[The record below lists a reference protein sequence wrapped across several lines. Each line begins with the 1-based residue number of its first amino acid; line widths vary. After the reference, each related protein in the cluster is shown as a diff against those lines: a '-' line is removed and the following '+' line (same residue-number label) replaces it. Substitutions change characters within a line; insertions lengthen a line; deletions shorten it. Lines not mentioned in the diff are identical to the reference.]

1 MFFQWGFNGFLMLF
15 QWISNAFS
23 MGFQWDPIS
32 PRGEIHPGLQPSPLP
47 MVFQCF
53 LMLFQCFFNGF
64 SMGSDLP
71 TWGDP
76 VQSPHVGPAFTREG
90 SDRPATFEGCFL
102 SRSAQPGSSQMGTS
116 QVPIWEVRLRGP
128 APGARGQRSGP
139 PPTLLTSIDIEF
151 GLLNGSCRKWT
162 RKMERKN
169 RSPVCLCN

>member
-1 MFFQWGFNGFLMLF
+1 
-15 QWISNAFS
+15 
-23 MGFQWDPIS
+23 
-32 PRGEIHPGLQPSPLP
+32 
-47 MVFQCF
+47 
-53 LMLFQCFFNGF
+53 
-64 SMGSDLP
+64 MGSNLP

-76 VQSPHVGPAFTREG
+76 PWPTAFTSPNGFSMLFDAFPMLFQWVFNGIQSPHVGPAFTREG